1 MEKEKENSTLCFA
14 AIDFCHSGK
23 HAVGAGEFLRQEVE
37 ANDCKCSNQR
47 TGTEVNAGILRP
59 EKFDASA
66 PTLQCSVLSKC
77 NVGEKM
83 ESTESLVS
91 SGNCLSA
98 SSGASLQAVQM
109 KLEVPED
116 FWDDLDHIVLKERQ
130 KMLLSSS
137 QISLMPCLTMR
148 SLFVFLVDLGSD
160 GRAEDC
166 SSWLLVR
173 IQQGN
178 ISGLCSK
185 AVNNMI
191 CRNTGLEKEDMN
203 SGGQESSV
211 DGNCSYDIPEGNA
224 SVFGQTFGFG
234 SSTGMLAGSISMNPS
249 LAPHYQG
256 AKTTKS
262 QNFANIHEN
271 DGTCSSQKSDPDH
284 EKCGGDDLLS
294 GNHKAI
300 LSSGVSTFALVKDEP
315 LDNIELHS
323 SDTNA
328 VGNSCF
334 ANMIPVKS
342 ELEIANESFEDKV
355 DHMLLRER
363 MKLLASW
370 DISSSDIYANF
381 EYHRKFVSTGP
392 DCSPIVRES
401 AVPLRTKRLRKRKK
415 TATDSVETALEEDAP
430 GLLQVL
436 IDKGVLLDEIKLYG
450 EPESN
455 EALDDSLSE
464 DSFTELEAV
473 IRKLFSQRQSLLK
486 FAPIR
491 CTKGERATYCLA
503 SLISLVEQARYL
515 QFRKWPVEWGWCR
528 DLQSF
533 IFVFERHN
541 RIVLERPEY
550 GYATYFFE
558 LVDSVSIDWQIKR
571 LVTAMKL
578 TSYSRVTLIE
588 NKALVVGE
596 DLTEGEAR
604 VLMEYGWAPN
614 SGLGTMLNYCDRVVH
629 DRKNERDSSEWR
641 AKIGKLLMD
650 GYNGG
655 TVVLTEVPR
664 KVAEFNVAQSPK
676 IKLELS

>member
-1 MEKEKENSTLCFA
+1 
-14 AIDFCHSGK
+14 
-23 HAVGAGEFLRQEVE
+23 
-37 ANDCKCSNQR
+37 
-47 TGTEVNAGILRP
+47 
-59 EKFDASA
+59 
-66 PTLQCSVLSKC
+66 
-77 NVGEKM
+77 
-83 ESTESLVS
+83 
-91 SGNCLSA
+91 
-98 SSGASLQAVQM
+98 
-109 KLEVPED
+109 
-116 FWDDLDHIVLKERQ
+116 
-130 KMLLSSS
+130 
-137 QISLMPCLTMR
+137 
-148 SLFVFLVDLGSD
+148 
-160 GRAEDC
+160 
-166 SSWLLVR
+166 
-173 IQQGN
+173 
-178 ISGLCSK
+178 
-185 AVNNMI
+185 MI
-191 CRNTGLEKEDMN
+191 CCDTGLEKEDMN

-224 SVFGQTFGFG
+224 SVFARFLGLVRQPVR
-234 SSTGMLAGSISMNPS
+234 L
-249 LAPHYQG
+249 
-256 AKTTKS
+256 
-262 QNFANIHEN
+262 
-271 DGTCSSQKSDPDH
+271 QKSDPDH

-294 GNHKAI
+294 GNHKTI

-315 LDNIELHS
+315 LDNIGLHS

-370 DISSSDIYANF
+370 DVSSSDIYANF

-392 DCSPIVRES
+392 DCRPIIRES
-401 AVPLRTKRLRKRKK
+401 TVPLRTKGLRKRKK
-415 TATDSVETALEEDAP
+415 TATH
-430 GLLQVL
+430 LQVL

-473 IRKLFSQRQSLLK
+473 ITKLFSQRQSLLK
-486 FAPIR
+486 FAPMR

-515 QFRKWPVEWGWCR
+515 QFRKWPVEWGWYR
-528 DLQSF
+528 DLLSF

-571 LVTAMKL
+571 LVTARKL
-578 TSYSRVTLIE
+578 TSYSRITLIE

-641 AKIGKLLMD
+641 SKIGKLLMD

-676 IKLELS
+676 IKLELT

>member
-1 MEKEKENSTLCFA
+1 MEKEKENRTLCFA

-23 HAVGAGEFLRQEVE
+23 HAVGRGEFLRQEVE
-37 ANDCKCSNQR
+37 ANDCNCSNQR

-59 EKFDASA
+59 EKFGAIA
-66 PTLQCSVLSKC
+66 PTLQFSVLSKC

-98 SSGASLQAVQM
+98 SSGAASQAVRM

-116 FWDDLDHIVLKERQ
+116 FRDDLDHIVLKERQ
-130 KMLLSSS
+130 KMLLSRCSPVYDGITDVCIVAPFS
-137 QISLMPCLTMR
+137 RNSPG
-148 SLFVFLVDLGSD
+148 FYKPLV
-160 GRAEDC
+160 E
-166 SSWLLVR
+166 
-173 IQQGN
+173 GN
-178 ISGLCSK
+178 FSGLCSK

-191 CRNTGLEKEDMN
+191 CRDTGLEKEDTN

-224 SVFGQTFGFG
+224 SVFGKTFGSG
-234 SSTGMLAGSISMNPS
+234 SSTGMLAGSISMTPS
-249 LAPHYQG
+249 FAPHYQG

-262 QNFANIHEN
+262 RNFANIHEN
-271 DGTCSSQKSDPDH
+271 DGTCSSQKSDPDY
-284 EKCGGDDLLS
+284 EKCGGNDLLS

-300 LSSGVSTFALVKDEP
+300 ISSGVSTFALVKNEP

-328 VGNSCF
+328 IGNSCF
-334 ANMIPVKS
+334 ANTIPVKS

-392 DCSPIVRES
+392 DCRPIVRES
-401 AVPLRTKRLRKRKK
+401 AVPLSTKRLRKRKK

-455 EALDDSLSE
+455 ESLDDSLSE

-473 IRKLFSQRQSLLK
+473 ITKLFSQRQSLLK
-486 FAPIR
+486 FTPIR

-558 LVDSVSIDWQIKR
+558 LMDSVSIDWQIKR

-629 DRKNERDSSEWR
+629 DRKNEKDSSEWR
-641 AKIGKLLMD
+641 SKIGKLLMD